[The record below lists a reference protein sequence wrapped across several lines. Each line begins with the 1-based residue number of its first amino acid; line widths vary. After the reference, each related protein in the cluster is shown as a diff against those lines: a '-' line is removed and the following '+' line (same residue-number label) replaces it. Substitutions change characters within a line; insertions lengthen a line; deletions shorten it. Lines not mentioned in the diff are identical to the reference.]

1 VIGGP
6 AGRWIAATIGFAVL
20 LLGTLPV
27 AGWIPGGLTDPAY
40 SRRMQE
46 WALGTLICVG
56 AGIVAALVVSE
67 SIQRRIAGGWR
78 SLGARLPVSSRA
90 VDLTVATI
98 CLVAFAVA
106 SQSVLG
112 GKPLLIDELV
122 QVLQAR
128 LYADGHLSTP
138 VDSARAFFSV
148 LHVVD
153 TGDRVYSQFP
163 PGWPAML
170 ALPSL
175 VNAEWLVGPV
185 CGAVAVLAFSRIAR
199 RIFSE
204 ASPLFVPM
212 GALLFG
218 LSPFSL
224 FQFASHMSHGPLV
237 MWLLVAILAA
247 ARMVEEGA
255 HAPARWAAFSGF
267 ALGAAFAVRPLDAAA
282 FGLPLLIWL
291 MWNAAPG
298 QRLRSCAV
306 FAAGGLAPVAS
317 VAWVN
322 ASTTGNPFTF
332 GYEALWGPTHGLG
345 FHAAPWGDAHTI
357 ARGVELL
364 SAYATRLNVYLL
376 ESPFPALL
384 PAILA
389 LLIVTRL
396 SRIEWLLL
404 SSSTVHALLYFAY
417 WHDGFYL
424 GPRFVLPW
432 VPLAVL
438 LTLRAVRLA
447 AVSSAPSRVRMAF
460 AGAGVAAVVL
470 SVGIAIPVRVSQ
482 YRSGLTSMRVDYAK
496 EAEAAGV
503 SNALVFVQES
513 WGARLVARL
522 WALGVSR
529 TATASLYAGVD
540 ACVLEHA
547 ITALEQGGVAGAVAE
562 DSLRPLLVNASKV
575 RASDVSPDTTER
587 MLPGSVYDA
596 KCSAQVLE
604 DREGYALYP
613 PFLLDRTSGNTYVRD
628 LLAADSVL
636 IDRTPGR
643 PLYRVRR
650 DGVDGGSRL
659 VWSKITRAS
668 VVSSNQKP

>member
-1 VIGGP
+1 VTGNH
-6 AGRWIAATIGFAVL
+6 AGRLVAATIGFAVL

-27 AGWIPGGLTDPAY
+27 AGWIPGGLSDPAY
-40 SRRMQE
+40 LRRLQE
-46 WALGTLICVG
+46 WALGAVICVG
-56 AGIVAALVVSE
+56 AGIVVALALGE
-67 SIQRRIAGGWR
+67 HAQRRIADGWH
-78 SLGARLPVSSRA
+78 SLGARVSGPPLGVDIA
-90 VDLTVATI
+90 VSVI
-98 CLVAFAVA
+98 CFVVFAVA

-112 GKPLLIDELV
+112 GKPLLIDEIV

-128 LYADGHLSTP
+128 QYAEGHLSVP

-153 TGDRVYSQFP
+153 TGTRAYSQFP

-185 CGAVAVLAFSRIAR
+185 CGAVAVLAFSRIVR
-199 RIFSE
+199 RIFPE
-204 ASPLFVPM
+204 ARPLFVSL

-218 LSPFSL
+218 LGPFAL

-247 ARMVEEGA
+247 AHVVDERERPSVWWGA
-255 HAPARWAAFSGF
+255 LSGF
-267 ALGAAFAVRPLDAAA
+267 SLGAAFAVRPLDAAA
-282 FGLPLLIWL
+282 FGLPLLAWL
-291 MWNAAPG
+291 LWHSSPGVRFRACAA
-298 QRLRSCAV
+298 
-306 FAAGGLAPVAS
+306 FAAGSVIPIAG

-332 GYEALWGPTHGLG
+332 GYEALWGPSHGLG
-345 FHAAPWGDAHTI
+345 FHAAPWGDAHTV

-389 LLIVTRL
+389 LLIAKRL
-396 SRIEWLLL
+396 TPIEWLLL
-404 SSSTVHALLYFAY
+404 SASSIHALLYFAY

-432 VPLAVL
+432 IPLAII
-438 LTLRAVRLA
+438 LTLRALRIA
-447 AVSSAPSRVRMAF
+447 AQPNVPRRVRNAI
-460 AGAGVAAVVL
+460 AGAGIAAVAL
-470 SVGIAIPVRVSQ
+470 SVGIAIPVRVAQ
-482 YRSGLTSMRVDYAK
+482 YRSGLTSMRADYAA
-496 EAEAAGV
+496 EAAAAGV
-503 SNALVFVQES
+503 SNALVFVRES
-513 WGARLVARL
+513 WGAQLVARL

-540 ACVLEHA
+540 ACVLEHS
-547 ITALEQGGVAGAVAE
+547 ITALERGGVLGTRAE
-562 DSLRPLLVNASKV
+562 DSLRPLLVTASRV
-575 RASDVSPDTTER
+575 RASNVSPDTTER

-596 KCSAQVLE
+596 ECSTRVME

-613 PFLLDRTSGNTYVRD
+613 PFLLDRKSGNTYVRD
-628 LLAADSVL
+628 LLAKDSVL
-636 IDRTPGR
+636 IDRNPAR
-643 PLYRVRR
+643 RLYRVRR
-650 DGVDGGSRL
+650 DGVDGESRL
-659 VWSKITRAS
+659 VWTEITRAD
-668 VVSSNQKP
+668 VVSKTSRP